1 MALLRHDRHHSA
13 TGRDG
18 TQASTNCDLS
28 LSRRGGAAGE
38 DVAKRNRCRRRG
50 RRPKKRSAKK
60 AVEAT
65 IHRLRQSS
73 SQKRLAPSCTPL
85 YSTALDYLLLH
96 YRHYSPGYH
105 PCSAL
110 GFTRRSRGR
119 EIIRGVYIVTTP
131 LSLNRK
137 GRGARGAGIAHYIER
152 RERPARY
159 AKKKIS
165 GVYCFIA
172 SLHSS
177 LRPGAPLCHAG
188 SERQLRGPRHEER
201 ARARPDRQQRTVR
214 DAT

>member
-137 GRGARGAGIAHYIER
+137 GRGARGAGIAHYIRRILLHCFTSQFTPARGAPLPR
-152 RERPARY
+152 REREAAARPT
-159 AKKKIS
+159 A
-165 GVYCFIA
+165 
-172 SLHSS
+172 
-177 LRPGAPLCHAG
+177 
-188 SERQLRGPRHEER
+188 HEER